1 MELRTIDGHID
12 HIKDVVKNY
21 GGWTEDELEKIAYRL
36 VEEGYI
42 NFGNSYVV
50 VKALE
55 ESFEDYYPNYYPIRV
70 IISFMDEIIR
80 NNRKNK
86 IKINIYK

>member
-1 MELRTIDGHID
+1 MELRTVDGHID

-21 GGWTEDELEKIAYRL
+21 GGWTEDELEKIAYHL

-55 ESFEDYYPNYYPIRV
+55 ESFENCYPIRV
-70 IISFMDEIIR
+70 IISLMDEMIR

-86 IKINIYK
+86 MKINIYK